1 MRTVQEYLKEIDGE
15 RLINEYLY
23 EHPIHLRDVSDE
35 AMTIKEA
42 KALVRAKLQRY
53 LARLQSMETEVSEN
67 GKEYALF
74 AHSVLKDGF
83 QEEGYSLVCLQE
95 LIEKGEEAESYAYE
109 FTRQA
114 EIMGFLV
121 SDAEY
126 TQRHIYGLLV
136 DVMFEASFFGFE
148 QQRLEEEKKKLEEA
162 IKECEE
168 GRTVTYTLEELE
180 EEFGL
185 EKEKPDE
192 AADGLRRRVLE
203 ASMEYDKYCRQKE
216 LRKLKSLLLTF
227 V

>member
-23 EHPIHLRDVSDE
+23 EHPIHLHDVSDE

-162 IKECEE
+162 VKECEE
-168 GRTVTYTLEELE
+168 GRAVTYTLEELE

-185 EKEKPDE
+185 EREKPDE
-192 AADGLRRRVLE
+192 TADGLRRRVLE
-203 ASMEYDKYCRQKE
+203 ASMEYNKYCRQKE
-216 LRKLKSLLLTF
+216 LRELKSLLLTF